1 MRAGFGTK
9 LAWVAERDRE
19 VILVGRDDAYAI
31 HAAHLA
37 AAVGIT
43 KLGGY
48 LAGGMTSWCEDKRP
62 TETIERVDVGE
73 LHDRLA
79 ELQVLDVR
87 EQEEWQD
94 GHLPGAVHVPYHDID
109 GIPEGIDPARPVAVI
124 CSTGQRSAIAASLL
138 ARGGAAH
145 AIHVADGG
153 VGTWR
158 DRGWPTEWR

>member
-1 MRAGFGTK
+1 
-9 LAWVAERDRE
+9 
-19 VILVGRDDAYAI
+19 VILVGRDDEDAT

-48 LAGGMTSWCEDKRP
+48 LAGGMTSWREEKRP
-62 TETIERVDVGE
+62 TETTERVDVAE

-79 ELQVLDVR
+79 EVQVLDVR
-87 EQEEWQD
+87 EQDEWQD

-109 GIPEGIDPARPVAVI
+109 GIPDGIDPARPVAVI
-124 CSTGQRSAIAASLL
+124 CSSGQRSAIAASLL
-138 ARGGAAH
+138 ARAGAAH
-145 AIHVADGG
+145 PIHVADGG

-158 DRGWPTEWR
+158 DRGWPAEWR